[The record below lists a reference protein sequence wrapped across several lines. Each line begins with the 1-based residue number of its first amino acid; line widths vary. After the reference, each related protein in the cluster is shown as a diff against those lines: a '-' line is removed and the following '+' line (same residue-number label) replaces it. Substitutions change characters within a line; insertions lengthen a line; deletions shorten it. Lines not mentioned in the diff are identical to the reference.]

1 MQHTKKLHLKR
12 IVRWE
17 RDFSQIFVRIALPIA
32 IQNMVSASAHIVD
45 GLMIAGLGDA
55 PYAAVSQAGRFS
67 FLFNLFMFGA
77 ASGSSIFISQFFG
90 SKNEDGIRKIMSLC
104 LKITLAL
111 AIFFMA
117 GALIFTRP
125 IMDIFLSPGE
135 SHTEGMNYLRFVCLS
150 YLFSAVD
157 VVFSNTLRATG
168 KPKVTMFAGIAS
180 ILTNTFLNYC
190 LIYGNFGFPVL
201 GVKGAAIATVIATF
215 ISMSINVGY
224 TYLARQSG
232 ALKLHDYIKLP
243 SGAFIRDYFKKVIPV
258 VINEGLWS
266 LGITMYSVFYGM
278 YSDAA
283 ISAIAVYN
291 NLDQLMTVMV
301 FGVVNATSI
310 MIGNAIG
317 EGDREKARLT
327 AFRMLFAIEVLSIF
341 TATMLITLRTPLLTM
356 YGSISALS
364 QEALEKASV
373 ITLLAGCFMPIRFF
387 NSLNIVGVLRAG
399 GDTVFSMILDA
410 GSVWGVGVPCVA
422 IAALVLKL
430 PIEGV
435 YAATLI
441 EEFFKMAF
449 GVPRFLNGK
458 WIHNL
463 TRIGETESAK

>member
-1 MQHTKKLHLKR
+1 MKAQKKFSLRR

-32 IQNMVSASAHIVD
+32 IQNMVAASAHIVD

-77 ASGSSIFISQFFG
+77 ASGSSIFISQFYG
-90 SKNEDGIRKIMSLC
+90 SKNMDGIKKIMSLC
-104 LKITLAL
+104 LKITLTLAL
-111 AIFFMA
+111 LFMA

-125 IMDIFLSPGE
+125 IMNIFLAPGE
-135 SHTEGMNYLRFVCLS
+135 SHTLGMDYLKYVCLS

-157 VVFSNTLRATG
+157 VVYSNTLRATG

-180 ILTNTFLNYC
+180 ILTNTVLNYA
-190 LIYGNFGFPVL
+190 LIYGNFGLPAL
-201 GVKGAAIATVIATF
+201 GVKGAAIATMIAALV
-215 ISMSINVGY
+215 SVSINVGY
-224 TYLARQSG
+224 TYLARQPG
-232 ALKLHDYIKLP
+232 VLKLHDLITLP
-243 SGAFIRDYFKKVIPV
+243 SASFIRDYVKKVIPV

-266 LGITMYSVFYGM
+266 LGITAYSVFYGM

-291 NLDQLMTVMV
+291 NIDQLMTVMV

-317 EGDREKARLT
+317 ENDRDKARLT
-327 AFRMLFAIEVLSIF
+327 AFRMLFAIEVLSLV
-341 TATMLITLRTPLLTM
+341 TGTMLITLRNPLLTM

-364 QEALEKASV
+364 AEALEKASI
-373 ITLLAGCFMPIRFF
+373 ITLIAGCFMPIRFF

-399 GDTVFSMILDA
+399 GDTVFSMLLDA
-410 GSVWGVGVPCVA
+410 GSVWVFGVPCVA

-435 YAATLI
+435 YAATLV
-441 EEFFKMAF
+441 EEFFKMAC

-458 WIHNL
+458 WIHDL
-463 TRIGETESAK
+463 TQIGGEQKG